1 MSQDIRSRY
10 LQILMDQ
17 LAAAQYPSISM
28 LDRIEN
34 SVADRQTATEY
45 VGLLLD
51 LLERDR
57 YPSPELL
64 DRVRR
69 LADVLDG

>member
-1 MSQDIRSRY
+1 MPQDIRSRY

-17 LAAAQYPSISM
+17 LAAAHYPSISM
-28 LDRIEN
+28 LDRIES
-34 SVADRQTATEY
+34 SVADRETAAEY

-51 LLERDR
+51 VLERDR
-57 YPSPELL
+57 YPSPALL

-69 LADVLDG
+69 LADTLEG